1 MERAFAQAKRYG
13 FDRARWRRLWRVQI
27 QEYLICA
34 VQNLQILLR
43 KGRGGPAAV
52 AAKAARSRCRIQ
64 FPVDLRW
71 DRIPCGV
78 WTALRA
84 QKMFRGVPSAPCR
97 P

>member
-1 MERAFAQAKRYG
+1 MDRTFAQAKRYG

-34 VQNLQILLR
+34 VQNLQILIR

-52 AAKAARSRCRIQ
+52 AAKAAGSRRGIQ
-64 FPVDLRW
+64 FPFDSLM

-78 WTALRA
+78 WAALRA
-84 QKMFRGVPSAPCR
+84 QKMFRGFPSTLCR
-97 P
+97 L